1 MAHDLETSHGG
12 EHPDIARWREA
23 AQQDDFARLD
33 REGLR
38 ALMLDCGADDCGFV
52 DVSDPA
58 IADQRAWIA
67 ALLPGARTLVSFV
80 CRMNRDT
87 VRTSVRSVAN
97 EEFHQTYDDVNHV
110 ARRAVRRLEDMG
122 IGAVNPA
129 AAFPMEA
136 QAYPAGMR
144 VISHKPIAEAAGLG
158 KMGLHRNVIHPRFG
172 SFILLGTIVIDC
184 GIESYS
190 SPLDYSPCLDC
201 KLCVAACP
209 VEAIGADGTFNFSAC
224 YTHNYRE
231 FMGGFVDW
239 VHEVVEAEDA
249 DDYDARV
256 SPGESVSMWQSL
268 SFKPGYKAAYCLSV
282 CPAGSDVLGPYV
294 EDKIDY
300 RKRFLDPLLAKPET
314 VYVLKNSDAEE
325 SIPQRLKS
333 KTVKVVDYN
342 IPSGDPFSFLFGLT
356 LTFQRRK
363 ARGLDAVLA
372 LTIPDHGPMQATI
385 RVRKS
390 RIEIGLAVPECP
402 DASLTAEWP
411 LLHRIFRDALSMED
425 AVKAGAELS
434 GDVEKAQAIRN
445 CFPVYR
451 PRG

>member
-1 MAHDLETSHGG
+1 MAHDLATGG
-12 EHPDIARWREA
+12 EHPDVLRWRGEA
-23 AQQDDFARLD
+23 ERQERVFLTA
-33 REGLR
+33 ESLR

-52 DVSDPA
+52 AVADPA
-58 IADQRAWIA
+58 IADQQAWFS
-67 ALLPGARTLVSFV
+67 ALLPNAQTLVSFV

-110 ARRAVRRLEDMG
+110 ARRAVRRLEEMG

-158 KMGLHRNVIHPRFG
+158 RMGLHRNVIHPRFG
-172 SFILLGTIVIDC
+172 SFVLLGTIVVDRTLDQV
-184 GIESYS
+184 SA
-190 SPLDYSPCLDC
+190 PLDYAPCLDC

-209 VEAIGADGTFNFSAC
+209 VEAIGMDGTFNFSAC

-231 FMGGFVDW
+231 FMGGFTDW
-239 VHEVVEAEDA
+239 VHEVVEAKDA

-256 SPGESVSMWQSL
+256 PPGESVSMWQSL

-282 CPAGSDVLGPYV
+282 CPAGSDVLGPYM
-294 EDKIDY
+294 EDKVEY
-300 RKRFLDPLLAKPET
+300 RKRILDPLLAKPET

-325 SIPQRLKS
+325 SVPKRLKT
-333 KTVKVVDYN
+333 KEVRIVDYN
-342 IPSGDPFSFLFGLT
+342 IPSDNPFSFLFGLT

-363 ARGLDAVLA
+363 ARGLDATLA
-372 LTIPDHGPMQATI
+372 LTVTDHGPLHATV
-385 RVRKS
+385 RVRNS
-390 RIEIGLAVPECP
+390 RVEVDFKAPEES
-402 DASLTAEWP
+402 DASLTLDWQT
-411 LLHRIFRDALSMED
+411 LHAIFRDGLSFAD
-425 AVKAGAELS
+425 AIADS
-434 GDVEKAQAIRN
+434 GTVFEGHMEKAEAIRN

-451 PRG
+451 IG